1 MHTPRWAQ
9 VLAVLAPLTFLLM
22 GGLWIDYPGLQYDE
36 TLFVHGTYSDP
47 FRAGIWHTGV
57 LGDPVCVLIMPYLG
71 ALKGWLYM
79 AVLAVAPA
87 SAASLRFPVL
97 VLGALTLW
105 LTYCFTRRAF
115 SWRIALGATWLA
127 ASDPLFVLTTRLD
140 WGPVVIQRL
149 LLMLGCLL
157 VFHWAR
163 QGLAWQ
169 LIIAFLVFGIGVFD
183 KATFLFLMLGLALA
197 TVCVFPR
204 ELIKG
209 LRNKWAVP
217 AVLAFCIG
225 SLPFWWYPT
234 ARAPEASSTFDFVN
248 GTDGY
253 LAKYIMLRASL
264 EGTSVVTW
272 LASED
277 LASENAGGENSG
289 GEPDS
294 ARDSAVWLPLGAAN
308 GRQVQQTWTVPAL
321 GLALLLL
328 PFSLQSRHGRGV
340 VFSLLFCLV
349 TLGAMFPV
357 QSIGSVHHLV
367 LIYPFPQ
374 IFLAA
379 GVVAGLQWLGERF
392 STSGAGIGAAA
403 KAATQAG
410 TQAATRAAAGASAV
424 FVVVLTLVN
433 FHSLLQ
439 QYDVLLRYG
448 GSTGWSEAIYE
459 LDDYLESEQPSH
471 VVAVQWGVFTQLRF
485 LSKDR
490 LHVIEVPQ
498 PHGSP
503 QDPLDKLEQWIPRPE
518 SLFVLFDEGQPNP
531 FPEMRQVFYQSARR
545 LGYEP
550 RLKRAI
556 ADRQG
561 RAMYEVFEVD
571 AADPHESVAATGSTI
586 E

>member
-1 MHTPRWAQ
+1 METKKRHTPRWAQ
-9 VLAVLAPLTFLLM
+9 TLAVLAPLTFLLM

-36 TLFVHGTYSDP
+36 TLFVHATYSDP
-47 FRAGIWHTGV
+47 LRAGLWHTGV

-79 AVLAVAPA
+79 PVLAVAPA
-87 SAASLRFPVL
+87 SAAALRFPVL
-97 VLGALTLW
+97 LLGALTLW
-105 LTYCFTRRAF
+105 LTYCFTRHAF
-115 SWRIALGATWLA
+115 GWQIALAATWLA

-140 WGPVVIQRL
+140 WGPVVLQRL

-157 VFHWAR
+157 VLRWAR
-163 QGLAWQ
+163 QGVAWQ
-169 LIIAFLVFGIGVFD
+169 LIVGFLVFGIGVFD

-204 ELIKG
+204 DLIKG

-217 AVLAFCIG
+217 ALLAFGIG

-234 ARAPEASSTFDFVN
+234 VRAPEASSTLHFV
-248 GTDGY
+248 TESYGY

-272 LASED
+272 LASEN
-277 LASENAGGENSG
+277 LASDNGGVENTGGGS
-289 GEPDS
+289 DS
-294 ARDSAVWLPLGAAN
+294 DSAVWLPLGAAN

-321 GLALLLL
+321 GFALLLL
-328 PFSLQSRHGRGV
+328 PLSLRSSHAKGV
-340 VFSLLFCLV
+340 VFSLLFCVLV
-349 TLGAMFPV
+349 LGAMFPV

-374 IFLAA
+374 IFIAA
-379 GVVAGLQWLGERF
+379 AIVAAAQWLGKRF
-392 STSGAGIGAAA
+392 SIT
-403 KAATQAG
+403 KAAT
-410 TQAATRAAAGASAV
+410 AATTV

-433 FHSLLQ
+433 LNSLLQ
-439 QYDVLLRYG
+439 QYDVMLRYG

-459 LDDYLESEQPSH
+459 LDDYLESEQPSL
-471 VVAVQWGVFTQLRF
+471 VVALQWGVFTQLRF
-485 LSKDR
+485 LSEDR
-490 LHVIEVPQ
+490 LHVVEVPQ
-498 PHGSP
+498 PHRSP
-503 QDPLDKLEQWIPRPE
+503 EDPLDKLEQWIPRPE
-518 SLFVLFDEGQPNP
+518 SLFVLFDEDQPNP
-531 FPEMRQVFYQSARR
+531 FPQMREVFYQSARR

-561 RAMYEVFEVD
+561 RAMYEVFEVNPLFS
-571 AADPHESVAATGSTI
+571 PHDDRSTR
-586 E
+586 